1 MSPITANV
9 KMPTT
14 NKSGIASKIASIEA
28 IETEI
33 RGFLQVAT
41 PMAWIEH
48 ACGSLDTLLIDH
60 ANCEYKAAAT
70 GMSLIHKYRA
80 NTQLQRLMA
89 RLVREEMLHYEQV
102 LMFMERFG
110 VTYRPLS
117 ASRYAQTLRESIRS
131 EEPGRLTDLLIV
143 GAVVEAR
150 SCERFASLWPHL
162 PDALG
167 KYYRSLLRS
176 EGRHYQDYLE
186 LALQTTDQTTLQARL
201 DVFLSLDA
209 RLIGTPDQT
218 FRFHSGVPAS

>member
-1 MSPITANV
+1 
-9 KMPTT
+9 MPTT
-14 NKSGIASKIASIEA
+14 NKSGIASKVASLEA

-33 RGFLQVAT
+33 RDFLRIST
-41 PMAWIEH
+41 PRAWIEH

-70 GMSLIHKYRA
+70 GMSLIHKYRS

-110 VTYRPLS
+110 VAYRPLS
-117 ASRYAQTLRESIRS
+117 ASRYAQSLREAISS
-131 EEPGRLTDLLIV
+131 EEPMRLTDLLVV

-162 PDALG
+162 PDAFGEVLSKPIAIG
-167 KYYRSLLRS
+167 KGVTTKITWRWRLKRPIETPCSRVLRFFYRW
-176 EGRHYQDYLE
+176 
-186 LALQTTDQTTLQARL
+186 T
-201 DVFLSLDA
+201 
-209 RLIGTPDQT
+209 
-218 FRFHSGVPAS
+218 HS